1 MKLVLKVIP
10 TLYDFRGARLCYGSV
25 VYFICNL
32 CFTNIQKTVI
42 LSKYYRNILS
52 FS

>member
-32 CFTNIQKTVI
+32 CFTNIQK
-42 LSKYYRNILS
+42 L
-52 FS
+52 